1 MGIIILPF
9 LLGGLII
16 SLMALIDT
24 FKLIMDKEIAMRE
37 IVFGLLITV
46 VIFGFISLSYV
57 IEGRA
62 WGLSPA
68 FRLPICMIFIPFG
81 IYTVVKSSN
90 NAKTKYFSRLLLV
103 SIGLSGVLGLVF
115 NEVFFDLIDYLGIEK
130 YY

>member
-1 MGIIILPF
+1 
-9 LLGGLII
+9 
-16 SLMALIDT
+16 MALIDT